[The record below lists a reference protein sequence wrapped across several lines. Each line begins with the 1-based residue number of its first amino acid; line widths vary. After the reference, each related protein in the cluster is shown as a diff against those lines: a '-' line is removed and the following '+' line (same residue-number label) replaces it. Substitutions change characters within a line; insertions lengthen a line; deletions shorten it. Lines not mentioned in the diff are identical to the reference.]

1 MIEKESMPEGS
12 TNTQTDWIVKHTLT
26 EREFRKL
33 ILEKVERAKLLQK
46 ADEIRRL
53 KEFA

>member
-1 MIEKESMPEGS
+1 VIEKESMPQGD
-12 TNTQTDWIVKHTLT
+12 TNRQIDWTAKHTLT
-26 EREFRKL
+26 EQDFRKL

-46 ADEIRRL
+46 EDEIRRL

>member
-1 MIEKESMPEGS
+1 VIEKESMPEGD
-12 TNTQTDWIVKHTLT
+12 TKRQIDWTAKHTLN
-26 EREFRKL
+26 EQEFRQL